1 MVRANKR
8 NEALRIESALLTKS
22 QCLELRRQRKLW
34 ELISRRSAGGRGI
47 GFQSSQ
53 CCLLFLN
60 GVSSTTTWLD
70 WHDKLLRFSPIKNA
84 RRQPSVLNKYKWN
97 FNNIQRG
104 NYMRNKG
111 FNPPDTHKEAKRLR
125 FLRSIDERT
134 QISFVKV
141 ARTELLKA
149 EARALLP
156 SLPKEEGY
164 TFIPNAFLEKL
175 LKEDISVSQFNDVLK
190 VFRQGR

>member
-1 MVRANKR
+1 M
-8 NEALRIESALLTKS
+8 
-22 QCLELRRQRKLW
+22 
-34 ELISRRSAGGRGI
+34 
-47 GFQSSQ
+47 
-53 CCLLFLN
+53 
-60 GVSSTTTWLD
+60 D
-70 WHDKLLRFSPIKNA
+70 SPIKNA
-84 RRQPSVLNKYKWN
+84 RRQPSVLIKYKWN

>member
-1 MVRANKR
+1 
-8 NEALRIESALLTKS
+8 
-22 QCLELRRQRKLW
+22 
-34 ELISRRSAGGRGI
+34 
-47 GFQSSQ
+47 
-53 CCLLFLN
+53 
-60 GVSSTTTWLD
+60 
-70 WHDKLLRFSPIKNA
+70 
-84 RRQPSVLNKYKWN
+84 
-97 FNNIQRG
+97 
-104 NYMRNKG
+104 MRNKG

-134 QISFVKV
+134 Q
-141 ARTELLKA
+141 LLKA

>member
-1 MVRANKR
+1 MR
-8 NEALRIESALLTKS
+8 LM
-22 QCLELRRQRKLW
+22 
-34 ELISRRSAGGRGI
+34 
-47 GFQSSQ
+47 
-53 CCLLFLN
+53 
-60 GVSSTTTWLD
+60 D
-70 WHDKLLRFSPIKNA
+70 SPIKNA
-84 RRQPSVLNKYKWN
+84 RRQPSVLIKYKWN

-111 FNPPDTHKEAKRLR
+111 FNPPDTHKEVKRLR

-156 SLPKEEGY
+156 SLPKEDGY

>member
-1 MVRANKR
+1 M
-8 NEALRIESALLTKS
+8 ELTNHSKKIREVET
-22 QCLELRRQRKLW
+22 ELRARLVSMGQTNFAKMAGWSDSKVSRLNIQDMAVTFVLLEKVWETSLIREVARQAVEAVMPR
-34 ELISRRSAGGRGI
+34 
-47 GFQSSQ
+47 
-53 CCLLFLN
+53 N
-60 GVSSTTTWLD
+60 
-70 WHDKLLRFSPIKNA
+70 KNA
-84 RRQPSVLNKYKWN
+84 RRQPSVLSKYRWN

-111 FNPPDTHKEAKRLR
+111 FNPPDTHKEVKRLR

-164 TFIPNAFLEKL
+164 TFIPNSFLEKL
-175 LKEDISVSQFNDVLK
+175 IKEDISVSQFNDVLK

>member
-8 NEALRIESALLTKS
+8 NEALRIESALLNKIAMLGTEKTAEAVGVDKS
-22 QCLELRRQRKLW
+22 Q
-34 ELISRRSAGGRGI
+34 ISRWKRDWIPKFSM
-47 GFQSSQ
+47 
-53 CCLLFLN
+53 LLAVLEW
-60 GVSSTTTWLD
+60 GVVDDDMARLARQVASILTN
-70 WHDKLLRFSPIKNA
+70 KNA
-84 RRQPSVLNKYKWN
+84 RRQPSVLIKYKWN